1 MQLTRAFCDFFCC
14 NSFSIVVLLVILKL
28 EHPNI
33 YIIHAT
39 ISSPFIYLFFE
50 YSKDVMQ
57 CTLHMVAIINA
68 HTPSPHIVHMMW
80 SIRARTSC
88 GCVVCAQIFI
98 LQISMWWLAVL
109 LCFENISLACHCHAL
124 YS

>member
-1 MQLTRAFCDFFCC
+1 MQLTRALCDFFCC

-50 YSKDVMQ
+50 YFKDVWTWVHIAHG
-57 CTLHMVAIINA
+57 CNNKRA
-68 HTPSPHIVHMMW
+68 HTKPTHSPYDVEHSGSYIMW
-80 SIRARTSC
+80 VCS
-88 GCVVCAQIFI
+88 VCANFHFTNLHVVVDGVI
-98 LQISMWWLAVL
+98 VL
-109 LCFENISLACHCHAL
+109 
-124 YS
+124 